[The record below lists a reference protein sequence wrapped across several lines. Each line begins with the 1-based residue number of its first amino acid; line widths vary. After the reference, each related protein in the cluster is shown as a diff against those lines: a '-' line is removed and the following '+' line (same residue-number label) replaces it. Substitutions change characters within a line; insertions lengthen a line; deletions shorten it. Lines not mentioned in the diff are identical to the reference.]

1 MKLRV
6 VQRTILTIVILLAC
20 APVGRTDA
28 ATTTPTVVPGLKTVL
43 LSPANYTDD
52 NRSFNL
58 AVEAI
63 YANLASLNIE
73 FVSHDQL
80 RPILR
85 RYRIRSSGRIAPAD
99 AEVIRREVGA
109 DLLLTGSIDFCRRG
123 DNPEFGLSLRLVSP
137 LDMIIRSAVSHAS
150 SAGGYGFFGTG
161 RIDDLDSLAVKV
173 VSEAVTKLY
182 APLLQPDAATAA
194 PSARVVV
201 LPFDNIDDN
210 RQAGFIVANW
220 LRTELVDRGYS
231 VVEPG
236 AAYEQTVSGEFPVG
250 AIDYQQLARLRQVL
264 QVDFVITG
272 EVDRFKTARGGSPSS
287 KPEFEFGARIIDAAS
302 GRILTTHSAE
312 LDGAETELAFGLGRS
327 HTLGGLLRRAFKDTM
342 KRFQSR
348 ITDNDHTQTP

>member
-6 VQRTILTIVILLAC
+6 APRTILTIVTLLIC
-20 APVGRTDA
+20 APVSRADSTM
-28 ATTTPTVVPGLKTVL
+28 TTPTVVPGLKTAL

-52 NRSFNL
+52 NRAFDL
-58 AVEAI
+58 TVDAI
-63 YANLASLNIE
+63 YANLTALNIE

-85 RYRIRSSGRIAPAD
+85 RHRIRSSGRIAPAD
-99 AEVIRREVGA
+99 AEIIRREVGA

-137 LDMIIRSAVSHAS
+137 HDMIVRSAVSSAS
-150 SAGGYGFFGTG
+150 SAGGFGFFGTG

-182 APLLQPDAATAA
+182 APLLEPDAKVVA
-194 PSARVVV
+194 PSARAVV
-201 LPFDNIDDN
+201 LPFDNIADN

-220 LRTELVDRGYS
+220 LLTELVERGYS

-236 AAYEQTVSGEFPVG
+236 AAYEQTVAGGFPVG

-272 EVDRFKTARGGSPSS
+272 EVDRFKSARSGSPSA

-302 GRILTTHSAE
+302 GRILAAHSAE
-312 LDGAETELAFGLGRS
+312 LDGAETELAFGLRRCY
-327 HTLGGLLRRAFKDTM
+327 TLGGLLRRAFKDSMT
-342 KRFQSR
+342 RFQSKM
-348 ITDNDHTQTP
+348 TEYEYEQTP